1 MGFLIGLDIKK
12 RLTGYV
18 LLFLTYTLGCC
29 CSSFIADVV
38 LHSLT
43 FDVIPHSSVSYGW
56 VFTPIYTF
64 SPAHSIV
71 IHDTF
76 ILTFLGPS
84 VTVLPRV
91 LRIWKS
97 AFNSQSFFTL
107 LSFPTFGTICFYQG
121 FPGSLKFFLESCKTF
136 HWGSKHRPDP
146 STCLNQTV
154 FSRRY

>member
-1 MGFLIGLDIKK
+1 M
-12 RLTGYV
+12 V
-18 LLFLTYTLGCC
+18 V
-29 CSSFIADVV
+29 VV
-38 LHSLT
+38 LHSLLMLLFIHWLST
-43 FDVIPHSSVSYGW
+43 SSLILPWAMAG
-56 VFTPIYTF
+56 FLHPFYTF
-64 SPAHSIV
+64 SPAHSIM

-97 AFNSQSFFTL
+97 IFYSQSFFTL

-121 FPGSLKFFLESCKTF
+121 FPGSLQFFLESCRTS

-146 STCLNQTV
+146 SICLNQTV
-154 FSRRY
+154 FRKRY